1 MQLSHTNQ
9 KKPTQTAEQQIYS
22 PMIVRDFKCC
32 RGLSQAC
39 RRHSTPSLMYLYLT
53 DSDSR
58 EVRLLSAFSDR
69 VVSG

>member
-1 MQLSHTNQ
+1 
-9 KKPTQTAEQQIYS
+9 
-22 PMIVRDFKCC
+22 MIVRDFNRC
-32 RGLSQAC
+32 RGLSQDR
-39 RRHSTPSLMYLYLT
+39 RRHSMPSLMYLYLT